1 MSFKPA
7 LLKFTALFLT
17 FPLKA
22 NILMQNSTDEQT
34 KCNSRCDSFILHL
47 GHVVVSFVCI
57 ELSIK
62 CVKVFIWGKVAS
74 VHTLCRQMSWGQTQE
89 HVTVCQHVHDM
100 QMTSVTI
107 LCYLTCSTDQMGPVP
122 PCQMQVQLPCAL
134 SKPQIGPKPLCKMYE
149 QLPCTL

>member
-1 MSFKPA
+1 MYIIIIIKGLRPPSDSSNSYLEREVIHCHLHAIMKKERKQETENKTAF
-7 LLKFTALFLT
+7 LKFTALFLT

-62 CVKVFIWGKVAS
+62 CVKVLI
-74 VHTLCRQMSWGQTQE
+74 
-89 HVTVCQHVHDM
+89 
-100 QMTSVTI
+100 
-107 LCYLTCSTDQMGPVP
+107 
-122 PCQMQVQLPCAL
+122 
-134 SKPQIGPKPLCKMYE
+134 
-149 QLPCTL
+149 